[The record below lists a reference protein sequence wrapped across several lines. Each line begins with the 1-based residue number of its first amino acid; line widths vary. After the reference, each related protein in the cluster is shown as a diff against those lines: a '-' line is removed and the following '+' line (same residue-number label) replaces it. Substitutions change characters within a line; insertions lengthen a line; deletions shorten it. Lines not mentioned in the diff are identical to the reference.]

1 MIYSFIGQPHSGKT
15 TLANHL
21 KNILNLA
28 NPDRDVYVLDGDLLR
43 KVLDNNDYSED
54 GRRKN
59 ISTSHAIAR
68 YLDSTENFDVIIA
81 MVSPYLD
88 LREKLKLEAE
98 NLIEIF
104 VSTKDVRGREKYHVK
119 NFENPE
125 SNFIYIDTT
134 GVDELTSVNELLDK
148 IELYKSF
155 SKKELW

>member
-1 MIYSFIGQPHSGKT
+1 
-15 TLANHL
+15 
-21 KNILNLA
+21 LA